1 MTNSG
6 EIVQSQIEMY
16 REKIRTIGISILG
29 GNSGV
34 EGDYELNIDS
44 IRAVNDEDVTVDI
57 GKP

>member
-57 GKP
+57 GKS